1 MGGNIIGKG
10 EAAFGKGNISGVV
23 RRFTTPDDVL
33 DVIADD
39 LTDTIAV
46 VESGGTTF
54 LAPILGRLGGILCM
68 SGTLRSHLAIVS
80 REYQVPCLMAVE
92 LSEPLETGDR
102 VVMVIDE
109 AGGQGA
115 VEREEDL

>member
-1 MGGNIIGKG
+1 MGSIVGKG
-10 EAAFGKGNISGVV
+10 EAAFGKGTVRGVV

-33 DVIADD
+33 EVIADD
-39 LTDTIAV
+39 LTETIAL

-54 LAPILGRLGGILCM
+54 LAPILGRLGGVLCM

-80 REYQVPCLMAVE
+80 REYQLPCLMAVE

-102 VVMVIDE
+102 VAMVIDGD
-109 AGGQGA
+109 GGQGA
-115 VEREEDL
+115 VEREETA